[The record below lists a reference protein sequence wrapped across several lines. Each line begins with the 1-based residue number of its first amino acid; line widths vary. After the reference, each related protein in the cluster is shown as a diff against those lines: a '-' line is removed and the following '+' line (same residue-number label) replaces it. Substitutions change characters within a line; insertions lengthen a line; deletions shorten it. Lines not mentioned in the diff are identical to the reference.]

1 MIPYLAFWVMISLAG
16 MFADLLIEREIL
28 TIKWTRKLFCAIG
41 IKVSY
46 PLGFISYFYSAN
58 HVMLVF
64 KHNKNDLKFCCFVQL
79 FIAKKDIILN
89 KTPSLAILF

>member
-41 IKVSY
+41 IKVSN
-46 PLGFISYFYSAN
+46 PLGFISFSAN

-64 KHNKNDLKFCCFVQL
+64 KHNKNDVKFCCFVQL
-79 FIAKKDIILN
+79 LKKI
-89 KTPSLAILF
+89 SF

>member
-41 IKVSY
+41 IKVCN
-46 PLGFISYFYSAN
+46 PLGFISYLYSAN

-64 KHNKNDLKFCCFVQL
+64 NHKNDVKFCCFVQ
-79 FIAKKDIILN
+79 
-89 KTPSLAILF
+89 